1 MTHAITR
8 TGRQGARPSHFAAL
22 AIGLLVGLP
31 GVMVGLP
38 AGVWAD
44 QELAVTIKDHR
55 FEPSEVRAKAGEK
68 IVLNVT
74 NSDSTPE
81 EFESSS
87 LNREQLIRPNHTVAI
102 HLPAL
107 KPGRYEFYGEFNPK
121 TATGRLVIEE

>member
-1 MTHAITR
+1 MEPRAWGQPYR
-8 TGRQGARPSHFAAL
+8 VAAL
-22 AIGLLVGLP
+22 WIGLLVGLP
-31 GVMVGLP
+31 GVMVGFLP
-38 AGVWAD
+38 EVWAD

-68 IVLNVT
+68 IVLKVT
-74 NSDSTPE
+74 NADATPE

-107 KPGRYEFYGEFNPK
+107 KPGQYEFYGEFNPK